1 MRRGT
6 MSFLSPRTSRLLQRT
21 RWFVLLLD
29 LCLVASGAL
38 AQDKPANRIPLRV
51 SVGGDWAELNA
62 KEQRAEG
69 HVFYADGNVD
79 IFFQGMHL
87 FADHVEYN
95 ETTYE
100 ALARGN
106 VQFDY
111 RNQHLS
117 ATEAHFNFK
126 TGHGTFQHV
135 RGAVR
140 IERVPNP
147 DVLITPNPVSF
158 EADEVERVNESVYR
172 ITRTRLTVCDPAHPK
187 WEFYAPSATLTVD
200 KSVALVNAN
209 FRFLRIPLVYLPYA
223 TAPANQRMRQSGFL
237 LPEVGTSSLKGFVLG
252 DSYYWAPTDWTDLTA
267 GAQYLSRRGWSQ
279 NADFRARPW
288 DDVKFSTTYYG
299 VVDRGLPTGPNGARV
314 PQGGHESNV
323 SLDAL
328 LPDGWRAVADLNE
341 LTSLTFRLA
350 FADTYNEA
358 VNSEVRNSA
367 FLTNNFHGFSINF
380 ALQSYKN
387 FLTVQP
393 ETSVVL
399 RSAPEV
405 RFGSVDLAPWRRLP
419 IYFGVDAFADAVH
432 RGDPNIETPS
442 FVTRGE
448 IAPRVTIPLHWGPWL
463 GITPTFTLRTAHY
476 GSSLL
481 AGTMVSDSVQR
492 TTEELDLDI
501 RPPSLERVWERPDSK
516 WKHTIEPEIHYR
528 YVSGVNNFGQFIR
541 FDENETLTDTNEI
554 QYGITQRLYRRSG
567 DGLAEEL
574 VTWSLTQKYYFDPT
588 FGGALVP
595 GQRNVFQAFDSLTG
609 FAFGDQLRRFSP
621 VVSDITVTPG
631 GKYDAEFKTDIDPVR
646 GRITAIGTGIKV
658 HPYNQFFVTLAQFNV
673 SSDPV
678 LQTPSNQIRAMVG
691 YGELNRR
698 GWNAAFGLSY
708 DLRQQDLQN
717 QLVQVSYNGSC
728 YGISFE
734 YRRLSLGTVRNENQ
748 FRVALTL
755 ANVGSFGSVRR
766 QEKIY

>member
-172 ITRTRLTVCDPAHPK
+172 ITRARLTVCDPAHPK

-728 YGISFE
+728 CGISFE

>member
-1 MRRGT
+1 MRRAT
-6 MSFLSPRTSRLLQRT
+6 KSFLSPRTSRLLQRT

-172 ITRTRLTVCDPAHPK
+172 ITRARLTVCDPAHPK

-728 YGISFE
+728 CGISFE